1 MNSEV
6 KSTVEPTQIVTFT
19 LGDEVFAADVF
30 SVERILAYV
39 APIPLAGAPD
49 WIVGMIRYQR
59 RRVPVINLRRRFE
72 MAAAQPSD
80 RARTIVFS
88 IEGEW
93 VGAVADSVRDVIVLD
108 RAHLS
113 EPSQVFRGLA
123 AEHMHGIL
131 RQGEELIAYLNV
143 AELLSA
149 AERNLLREIMRP
161 PATS

>member
-1 MNSEV
+1 MNSE
-6 KSTVEPTQIVTFT
+6 TPHTGEPTQIVTFT

-30 SVERILAYV
+30 SVERIVAYV

-49 WIVGMIRYQR
+49 WFVGMIRYQR

-72 MAAAQPSD
+72 MAAAEPSD
-80 RARTIVFS
+80 RARIIIFS
-88 IEGEW
+88 IDGEW
-93 VGAVADSVRDVIVLD
+93 VGALADSVRDVIVLD

-131 RQGEELIAYLNV
+131 RHGDELIAYLNV

-149 AERNLLREIMRP
+149 AERNSMRAIMRP